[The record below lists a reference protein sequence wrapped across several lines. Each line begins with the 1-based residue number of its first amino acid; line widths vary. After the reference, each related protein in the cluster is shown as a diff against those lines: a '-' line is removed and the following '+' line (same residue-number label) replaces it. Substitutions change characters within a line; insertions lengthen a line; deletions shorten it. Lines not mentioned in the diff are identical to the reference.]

1 MCTQLFD
8 PKVDYIFKN
17 IFGSEKH
24 PKILIS
30 FLNAFIK
37 SEHPIT
43 EVRIKNTEINK
54 EHIEESFS
62 RLDVLA
68 TTQDGE
74 IINIEMQR
82 ADEKNMVKRSL
93 YYWSKIF
100 SGEYKGK
107 GRYSS
112 LPRTICINILDF
124 KLLDEEKF
132 HNVYILKNK
141 ENNNMLTDTLELHF
155 VEIPKMKKID
165 QNDMLSLWTAFLDD
179 PNNHKLVELEAKY
192 EELHEA
198 KIELARLSRD
208 PKEAEIYRMR
218 EDAINERRNFFL
230 ETLDKGLKEG
240 REKGLKEGIEKGLK
254 EGRKKEQIK
263 IAKSLLD
270 ILDIETISIKTGLS
284 VDEVKELK

>member
-17 IFGSEKH
+17 IFGNENH

-30 FLNAFIK
+30 FLNACIK
-37 SEHPIT
+37 PKSPIT
-43 EVRIKNTEINK
+43 SVKIKNTELTK
-54 EHIEESFS
+54 EYIEESFS

-74 IINIEMQR
+74 IVNIEIQR

-100 SGEYKGK
+100 SSAYQGK

-112 LPRTICINILDF
+112 LPRTICINVLDF
-124 KLLDEEKF
+124 NLLDEEHF
-132 HNVYILKNK
+132 HNTYILKNK
-141 ENNNMLTDTLELHF
+141 ENNNLLTDTLELHF
-155 VEIPKMKKID
+155 VEIPKMKEID
-165 QNDMLSLWTAFLDD
+165 QNDMLSLWTAFLND
-179 PNNHKLVELEAKY
+179 PNNEKLIELEAKY

-198 KIELARLSRD
+198 KVELARLSRD
-208 PKEAEIYRMR
+208 PKEAEKYRMR
-218 EDAINERRNFFL
+218 ENAINERRNFFL

-240 REKGLKEGIEKGLK
+240 EKKAK
-254 EGRKKEQIK
+254 IK
-263 IAKSLLD
+263 IALKLKESLD
-270 ILDIETISIKTGLS
+270 INTISEMTDLS
-284 VDEVKELK
+284 VSELEEIFSGKTI

>member
-17 IFGSEKH
+17 IFGNENH

-30 FLNAFIK
+30 FLNACIK
-37 SEHPIT
+37 PKSPIT
-43 EVRIKNTEINK
+43 SVKIKNTELTK
-54 EHIEESFS
+54 EYIEESFS

-74 IINIEMQR
+74 IVNIEMQR

-100 SGEYKGK
+100 SSAYQGK

-112 LPRTICINILDF
+112 LPRTICINVLDF
-124 KLLDEEKF
+124 NLLDEDHF
-132 HNVYILKNK
+132 HNTYILKNK
-141 ENNNMLTDTLELHF
+141 ENNNLLTDTLELHF
-155 VEIPKMKKID
+155 VEIPKMKEID
-165 QNDMLSLWTAFLDD
+165 QNDMLSLWTAFLND
-179 PNNHKLVELEAKY
+179 PNNEKLIELEAKY

-198 KIELARLSRD
+198 KVELARLSRD
-208 PKEAEIYRMR
+208 PKEAEKYRMR
-218 EDAINERRNFFL
+218 ENAINERRNFFL

-240 REKGLKEGIEKGLK
+240 EKKAK
-254 EGRKKEQIK
+254 IK
-263 IAKSLLD
+263 IALKLKESLD
-270 ILDIETISIKTGLS
+270 INTISEMTDLS
-284 VDEVKELK
+284 VSELEEIFSGKTI

>member
-17 IFGSEKH
+17 IFGNENH

-30 FLNAFIK
+30 FLNACIK
-37 SEHPIT
+37 PKSPIT
-43 EVRIKNTEINK
+43 SVKIKNTELTK
-54 EHIEESFS
+54 EYIEESFS

-74 IINIEMQR
+74 IVNIEMQR

-100 SGEYKGK
+100 SSAYQGK

-112 LPRTICINILDF
+112 LPRTICINVLDF
-124 KLLDEEKF
+124 NLLDEDHF
-132 HNVYILKNK
+132 HNTYILKNK
-141 ENNNMLTDTLELHF
+141 ENNNLLTNTLELHF
-155 VEIPKMKKID
+155 VEIPKMKEID
-165 QNDMLSLWTAFLDD
+165 QNDMLSLWTAFLND
-179 PNNHKLVELEAKY
+179 PNNEKLIELEAKY

-198 KIELARLSRD
+198 KVELARLSRD
-208 PKEAEIYRMR
+208 PKEAEKYRMR
-218 EDAINERRNFFL
+218 ENAINERRNFFL

-240 REKGLKEGIEKGLK
+240 EKKAK
-254 EGRKKEQIK
+254 IK
-263 IAKSLLD
+263 IALKLKESLD
-270 ILDIETISIKTGLS
+270 INTISEMTDLS
-284 VDEVKELK
+284 VSELEEIFSGKTI

>member
-17 IFGSEKH
+17 IFGNENH

-30 FLNAFIK
+30 FLNACIK
-37 SEHPIT
+37 PESPIIS
-43 EVRIKNTEINK
+43 VKIKNTELTK
-54 EHIEESFS
+54 EYIEESFS

-74 IINIEMQR
+74 IVNIEMQR

-100 SGEYKGK
+100 SSAYQGK

-112 LPRTICINILDF
+112 LPRTICINVLDF
-124 KLLDEEKF
+124 NLLDEEHF
-132 HNVYILKNK
+132 HNTYILKNK
-141 ENNNMLTDTLELHF
+141 ENNNLLTNTLELHF
-155 VEIPKMKKID
+155 VEIPKMKEID
-165 QNDMLSLWTAFLDD
+165 QNDMLSLWTAFLND
-179 PNNHKLVELEAKY
+179 PNNEKLIELEAKY

-198 KIELARLSRD
+198 KVELARLSRD
-208 PKEAEIYRMR
+208 PKEAEKYRMR
-218 EDAINERRNFFL
+218 ENAINERRNFFL

-240 REKGLKEGIEKGLK
+240 EKKAK
-254 EGRKKEQIK
+254 IK
-263 IAKSLLD
+263 IALKLKESLD
-270 ILDIETISIKTGLS
+270 INTISEMTDLS
-284 VDEVKELK
+284 VSELEEIFSGKTI

>member
-17 IFGSEKH
+17 IFGNENH

-30 FLNAFIK
+30 FLNACIK
-37 SEHPIT
+37 PKSPIT
-43 EVRIKNTEINK
+43 SVKIKNTELTK
-54 EHIEESFS
+54 EYIEESFS

-74 IINIEMQR
+74 IVNIEMQR

-100 SGEYKGK
+100 SSAYQGK

-112 LPRTICINILDF
+112 LPRTICINVLDF
-124 KLLDEEKF
+124 NLLDEEYF
-132 HNVYILKNK
+132 HNTYILKNK
-141 ENNNMLTDTLELHF
+141 ENNNLLTDTLELHF
-155 VEIPKMKKID
+155 VEIPKMKEID
-165 QNDMLSLWTAFLDD
+165 QNDMLSLWTAFLND
-179 PNNHKLVELEAKY
+179 PNNEKLIELEAKY

-198 KIELARLSRD
+198 KVELARLSRD
-208 PKEAEIYRMR
+208 PKEAEKYRMR
-218 EDAINERRNFFL
+218 ENAINERRNFFL

-240 REKGLKEGIEKGLK
+240 EKKAK
-254 EGRKKEQIK
+254 IK
-263 IAKSLLD
+263 IALKLKESLD
-270 ILDIETISIKTGLS
+270 INTISEMTDLS
-284 VDEVKELK
+284 VSELEEIFSGKTI

>member
-30 FLNAFIK
+30 FLNACIK
-37 SEHPIT
+37 PEYPIT
-43 EVRIKNTEINK
+43 EVTIKNTEITK
-54 EHIEESFS
+54 EYMEESFS

-74 IINIEMQR
+74 VINIEMQR

-100 SGEYKGK
+100 SAEYKGK

-112 LPRTICINILDF
+112 LPRTICINVLDF

-155 VEIPKMKKID
+155 VEIPKMKEID

-208 PKEAEIYRMR
+208 PKEAEKYRMR

-240 REKGLKEGIEKGLK
+240 RKEGREEGRKEGLK
-254 EGRKKEQIK
+254 EGRKEEQIK
-263 IAKSLLD
+263 IARSLLD

-284 VDEVKELK
+284 IDEVKELN